1 MLNNACINKK
11 VSKRILKLIAGVA
24 AKLAVWIIL
33 FINFVLFQSKK
44 NHIPVLLAS
53 LCFGN
58 SLVFK
63 INPKLL
69 KYHILDPD
77 IMPENLFV
85 WHGEWDR
92 DIILIEEH
100 EKINMINE
108 LFVEKKDFS
117 NTQFYSIAVNK
128 MNEGKPLQRGNNILD
143 SKENIRRYFKK
154 YIKLFNGIKNNGFK
168 LNLAPEVGIVVGRDG
183 RLIHFRQGHHTLAIA
198 KILGVEN
205 VIVRIRAVHSL
216 WLWNKIKKKRNL
228 CLLNSVRTAFSELFE

>member
-11 VSKRILKLIAGVA
+11 VSKRILKLIARVP

-44 NHIPVLLAS
+44 NHLPVLLAS

-77 IMPENLFV
+77 IMPENFFV
-85 WHGEWDR
+85 WSGEWDR
-92 DIILIEEH
+92 DIIPLEEH
-100 EKINMINE
+100 EKFVMIRE
-108 LFVEKKDFS
+108 LLVEKKDYH
-117 NTQFYSIAVNK
+117 NTQFYSLVIEK
-128 MNEGKPLQRGNNILD
+128 MNEGKPLQRGNNVLNSEESI
-143 SKENIRRYFKK
+143 KQYFKK
-154 YIKLFNGIKNNGFK
+154 NIELFNGIKNNGFK

-216 WLWNKIKKKRNL
+216 WLLNKIKKKSSL
-228 CLLNSVRTAFSELFE
+228 CLLNSLRTAFSELFE

>member
-1 MLNNACINKK
+1 MPALIKRFIKK
-11 VSKRILKLIAGVA
+11 ILKTVVRVA
-24 AKLAVWIIL
+24 ARVAVWTIL
-33 FINFVLFQSKK
+33 FINFILLHSKK
-44 NHIPVLLAS
+44 NHIHAILAS

-85 WHGEWDR
+85 WSGEWDR

-108 LFVEKKDFS
+108 LFVEKKDFR

-143 SKENIRRYFKK
+143 SRENIRRYFKK
-154 YIKLFNGIKNNGFK
+154 NIELFNGIKNNGFK

-183 RLIHFRQGHHTLAIA
+183 RIIHFRQGHHTLAIA
-198 KILGVEN
+198 KILGVDN

-216 WLWNKIKKKRNL
+216 WLQDKIKSKSSLR
-228 CLLNSVRTAFSELFE
+228 LLNSVCTSFSELFE